1 VLHSGSVRRRQ
12 SGVLVAGAA
21 EPQVQPW
28 LRAAGYQTRAVPDVA
43 AALAA
48 LDDAPADLVVVDR
61 EPEGV
66 EVADCCEML
75 REDPRLEEAW
85 LLAITAKGRQADA
98 ALKSGADD
106 YLHRPFTRGE
116 LIARARA
123 GLRAA
128 QQRADDKLVRALMI
142 HVPGAIYRSAW
153 HAGQTLELIS
163 DEIERIS
170 GYPPHNFI
178 ASRRRTIMSIVH
190 PDDRPGVER
199 AVADATARGEPFE
212 FEYRIVR
219 ADGEVRWVLDRG
231 QPVPGPGGRVWMDG
245 AIVDITDRRAAEES
259 LREREIEEARTEELR
274 ASRVRIV
281 QAADAARRKIERD
294 LHDGAQ
300 QRLVSLALEVRLARS
315 QVDKDPATAGAFL
328 ERFGDELLAA
338 SAELRELA
346 RGIHPAVLTERGL
359 APAIAALA
367 ARAPLPVEVLDVPAE
382 RLPSAAET
390 TAYFTVAVALTNVAK
405 YAQATYA
412 TVRVACEDS
421 DLVVEIRDDGI
432 GGADPD
438 GGSGLRGLADRV
450 AACDGALSVASPPGE
465 GTSVRAVLPLAV
477 ARPAA
482 ADER

>member
-12 SGVLVAGAA
+12 SGVLVVGAA

-28 LRAAGYQTRAVPDVA
+28 LRAAGRTTRAVPDVA

-48 LDDAPADLVVVDR
+48 LDDGPVDLVVVDR

-66 EVADCCEML
+66 EVAVCCSML

-98 ALKSGADD
+98 ALKAGADD

-116 LIARARA
+116 LLARAGA

-128 QQRADDKLVRALMI
+128 QQRSDDKLVRALMV

-190 PDDRPGVER
+190 PDDREGVMQ
-199 AVADATARGEPFE
+199 AVTDATARGEPFE

-245 AIVDITDRRAAEES
+245 AIVDITDRRAAEEA
-259 LREREIEEARTEELR
+259 LREKEIEDARTEELR

-315 QVDKDPATAGAFL
+315 RVEQDPATASAFL

-346 RGIHPAVLTERGL
+346 RGIHPAVLTDRGL

-367 ARAPLPVEVLDVPAE
+367 ARAPVPVEVLDVPAD
-382 RLPSAAET
+382 RLASAAET
-390 TAYFTVAVALTNVAK
+390 TAYFTVAEALTNVAK
-405 YAQATYA
+405 YADASYA
-412 TVRVACEDS
+412 TVRVACEDA
-421 DLVVEIRDDGI
+421 DLVVEIRDDGV

-450 AACDGALSVASPPGE
+450 AACDGALSVASPRGE
-465 GTSVRAVLPLAV
+465 GTLVRAVLPLAV
-477 ARPAA
+477 AESRVGG
-482 ADER
+482 EQ